1 MKKVFQE
8 QHLLLSFKGKQKSH
22 SNSRSSL
29 CEKQNKTKKNEKS
42 YKSNKISLL

>member
-8 QHLLLSFKGKQKSH
+8 QHLLSFKGKQKSH
-22 SNSRSSL
+22 SNSCSSL
-29 CEKQNKTKKNEKS
+29 CEKQNKTKKKNEKS